1 MTGWFR
7 PLSETDMHLI
17 HVASLDIL
25 NEIGLVGLSDTATG
39 KIVAFAGLKTKDE
52 RITFPRKF
60 IEDTMVN
67 LPCDL
72 ILISRDPS
80 CNINTSLTRSTRG
93 QAERP
98 QRYITPRQEF
108 IEKPNWVICMML
120 HTL

>member
-1 MTGWFR
+1 VTGWFR

-52 RITFPRKF
+52 RLTFPRKF
-60 IEDTMVN
+60 VEDTMVN

-72 ILISRDPS
+72 ILFSRDPN
-80 CNINTSLTRSTRG
+80 CNIDVSLTRFTRG
-93 QAERP
+93 QAEHP
-98 QRYITPRQEF
+98 Q
-108 IEKPNWVICMML
+108 
-120 HTL
+120 